1 MLVRSFA
8 RSLVVKSDFHEI
20 WHRERKTPT
29 EVKVKLPVGTDRQTN
44 TQSQRLITVY
54 LLAQLEN
61 NRRLDMAI

>member
-44 TQSQRLITVY
+44 THTESKTDNSISPSTAGEQ
-54 LLAQLEN
+54 
-61 NRRLDMAI
+61 